1 MLKERKAF
9 EKREKDRKRNMV
21 VLMLKFLI
29 DNGWVDTFTKLE
41 QESTIN
47 YEQW

>member
-1 MLKERKAF
+1 
-9 EKREKDRKRNMV
+9 MV

-29 DNGWVDTFTKLE
+29 DNGWVDTFAKLE